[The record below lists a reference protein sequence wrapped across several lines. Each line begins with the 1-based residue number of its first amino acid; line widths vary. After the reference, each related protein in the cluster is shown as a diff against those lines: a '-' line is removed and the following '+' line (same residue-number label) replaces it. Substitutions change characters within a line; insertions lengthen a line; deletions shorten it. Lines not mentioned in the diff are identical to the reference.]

1 MDPIDTNHTSM
12 SLNDL
17 LASASRAMAAQ
28 KLVTA
33 EQVLKQAVAMAPDSA
48 QTHRL
53 AGVVQLMRGNAS
65 KAIGYLRRAVE
76 LGPDNFNAHMNLG
89 SALFEC
95 REIDA
100 GLASIRR
107 ACELAPDVATP
118 WYNLGR
124 ALHIMSRTE
133 EARPILVRAMALD
146 PSHVMTR
153 MTLASVQ
160 NSLGEITEAANL
172 YRSVLKSQPNHAR
185 AWFELCNLK
194 TTKLGNAEIQHIK
207 ELLAR
212 PNLSADDR
220 VWLGYALAKALEDQG
235 DLPAS
240 FDALHTANTIKRR
253 HITWDIAEE
262 HRRIDG
268 IIEAFSKPLPPPVDP
283 TLGSEVIFIAC
294 MPRSG
299 STLTE
304 HILASHSMVEGANEI
319 PDLREV
325 LIDESNRRQQP
336 MTHWAPL
343 ATAEDWHRL
352 GREYL
357 DRTAHWRRNKPR
369 STDKSLDNWSLVGPA
384 LAMLPGARVVNTR
397 RDPLETCFA
406 CYRQLFSNGISFSYD
421 FESLAHYYAG
431 YERISRFW
439 KERFPERCHDH
450 VYEDMLADPEGKI
463 RALLEFCLLPF
474 ESNCLE
480 FHKTSR
486 AIRSTASAAQVRQP
500 LQSNTARASRYGT
513 LLDPLRD
520 LLRHLDVSGPKRPP

>member
-1 MDPIDTNHTSM
+1 MDPISTHQTSM

-17 LASASRAMAAQ
+17 LASASRAITAQ
-28 KLVTA
+28 KLTTA
-33 EQVLKQAVAMAPDSA
+33 EQFLGQALAIAPDSA
-48 QTHRL
+48 EACRL
-53 AGVVQLMRGNAS
+53 SGVVQLMRGNAG
-65 KAIGYLRRAVE
+65 KAAGYLHRAVE
-76 LGPDNFNAHMNLG
+76 LGPDDFNAHMSLG
-89 SALFEC
+89 SALLESH
-95 REIDA
+95 ETDA
-100 GLASIRR
+100 GLAHMRR
-107 ACELAPDVATP
+107 ACELAPDEATP
-118 WYNLGR
+118 WYHLGR
-124 ALHIMSRTE
+124 ALHATGRTD
-133 EARPILVRAMALD
+133 EARPMLVRAMILD

-160 NSLGEITEAANL
+160 NSLGEIAEAASL

-194 TTKLGNAEIQHIK
+194 TAKLDDAEVQHVK
-207 ELLAR
+207 ELLGR
-212 PNLSADDR
+212 PGLPADDR
-220 VWLGYALAKALEDQG
+220 VWLGHALAKALEDQD
-235 DLPAS
+235 DLPAA
-240 FDALHTANTIKRR
+240 FDALCAANAIKRR
-253 HITWDIAEE
+253 HTTWDIARER
-262 HRRIDG
+262 HRIDG
-268 IIEAFSKPLPPPVDP
+268 IIEAFSRPLPPSLDP
-283 TLGSEVIFIAC
+283 ALGSDVIFIAC

-325 LIDESNRRQQP
+325 LIGESNRRRHP
-336 MTHWAPL
+336 MTQWAPL

-352 GREYL
+352 GCEYL

-406 CYRQLFSNGISFSYD
+406 CYRQLFSNGVSFSYD

-431 YERISRFW
+431 YVHLSRFW
-439 KERFPERCHDH
+439 KERFPENCHDH

-463 RALLEFCLLPF
+463 RELLAFCGLPF
-474 ESNCLE
+474 EPDCLE
-480 FHKTSR
+480 FHKTTRSV
-486 AIRSTASAAQVRQP
+486 RSTASAAQVRQP
-500 LQSNTARASRYGT
+500 LQSNTARSSRYGA

-520 LLRHLDVSGPKRPP
+520 LLHQLGIPGPE